1 MATLKIFI
9 RIIKDKGHSL
19 RFLWCFNQGRAQGFE
34 ISVAVTYSSRRT
46 SFSTFDEKIG

>member
-34 ISVAVTYSSRRT
+34 I
-46 SFSTFDEKIG
+46 FNFWCNLDEKIG